1 VEPIHY
7 LPRIKTP
14 VLLLNGR
21 NDDHFPYETS
31 QLPFYQLL
39 GTPKENKSLILSEQ
53 GHNISQ
59 TELARESLAWLE
71 RYLGPVA
78 K

>member
-1 VEPIHY
+1 
-7 LPRIKTP
+7 
-14 VLLLNGR
+14 VLLLNGKY
-21 NDDHFPYETS
+21 DDFFPYGTS

-39 GTPKENKSLILSEQ
+39 GTPKENKKLIASEY
-53 GHNISQ
+53 GHYVSQ
-59 TELARESLAWLE
+59 TELARETLAWLD